1 MMSHQKKE
9 VILAILSLLLLF
21 VAGGLAHLGWQF
33 ALGQLLGIVALL
45 IGLVAVLLVPRPR
58 QPEVL
63 GYQPKR
69 WTQNILKWVSAPQV
83 EAVIL
88 LWFGISL
95 IAQPQFSSAYRLSD
109 SYLLTAILGWVF
121 LLLAWRM
128 AVQLPSPVAYTV
140 MTSYRLL
147 YTLIVLFSVATSDG
161 PLIIL
166 GAYLGGIL
174 QGLLAMVVQ
183 WELRQMAQQM
193 VGLRHEIQH
202 LQETV

>member
-9 VILAILSLLLLF
+9 MILAILSLLLLCA
-21 VAGGLAHLGWQF
+21 AGGLAHLGWQF

-140 MTSYRLL
+140 MTSYDNDEQ
-147 YTLIVLFSVATSDG
+147 SNG
-161 PLIIL
+161 G
-166 GAYLGGIL
+166 GA
-174 QGLLAMVVQ
+174 Q
-183 WELRQMAQQM
+183 
-193 VGLRHEIQH
+193 
-202 LQETV
+202 